1 MDRQNPMPPASPFVT
16 AQLVGASP
24 AFHDMMRRIEKLA
37 ACDAT
42 VLIEGETGT
51 GKELAARAIHYL
63 GPRRKHPF
71 IPVNCGAIP
80 DNLFENEFFGH
91 VRGAFTDA
99 KDTQSGLV
107 ANADGGTLFLD
118 EIECLS
124 PKGQI
129 VLLRFLQDQVYR
141 PLGARQHVSG
151 NVRVIAASNADVT
164 QLVKAGTFRQD
175 LLYRLAI
182 MSLTVPPLRERPA
195 DVLPLARHFVRR
207 FARQYN
213 RPEMPIDAPAAE
225 LLARHP
231 WPGNVRELENLIHRE
246 FLMAETPSLH
256 IHGSALGLDAS
267 FVPPAAPMSRVAF
280 ELGFR
285 RAKAA
290 VVAEFE
296 RAFLARA
303 LAETGGNVSR
313 AARIVGKERRAFG
326 KLLKKHGIDRAQYH
340 HQPGV
345 AG

>member
-1 MDRQNPMPPASPFVT
+1 MDQLNAVFDSSSLNA
-16 AQLVGASP
+16 AQLVGVSP
-24 AFHDMMRRIEKLA
+24 AFHDMMRTIEKLA
-37 ACDAT
+37 GCDAT
-42 VLIEGETGT
+42 VLIHGETGT

-63 GPRRKHPF
+63 GARREHPF

-99 KDTQSGLV
+99 KDSQSGLV

-164 QLVKAGTFRQD
+164 QLVKAGTFRHD

-182 MSLTVPPLRERPA
+182 MSLTIPPLRDRPA

-207 FARQYN
+207 FARQYGK
-213 RPEMPIDAPAAE
+213 PEKSFDLQSVEM
-225 LLARHP
+225 LTRHP
-231 WPGNVRELENLIHRE
+231 WSGNVRELENLIHRE
-246 FLMAETPSLH
+246 FLMSETPALH
-256 IHGSALGLDAS
+256 IHGAALGLDPALDAA
-267 FVPPAAPMSRVAF
+267 AAPVPRVPF

-296 RAFLARA
+296 KAFLARA

-326 KLLKKHGIDRAQYH
+326 KLLKKHGIDREQYQH
-340 HQPGV
+340 G
-345 AG
+345 GIG